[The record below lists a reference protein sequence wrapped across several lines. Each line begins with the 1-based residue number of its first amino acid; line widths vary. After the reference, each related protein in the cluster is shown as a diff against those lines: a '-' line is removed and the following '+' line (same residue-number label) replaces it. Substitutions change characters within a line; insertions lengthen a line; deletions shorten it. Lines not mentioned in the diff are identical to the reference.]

1 MTEHAPLFLEL
12 DEVLALHDEQIER
25 YGGTPGVRDMHL
37 LASAIGTPTAT
48 FDGAL
53 LHPSVVE
60 QAAAYLFH
68 LCKNHRVSGAARQQV
83 RLTQSA
89 DRNAAARASTSA
101 RHCKV
106 ECTPPTNSGSR
117 PGRAASADAT
127 TPSSSPTITGL

>member
-68 LCKNHRVSGAARQQV
+68 LCKNHPFVDGNKRIALMATLAFLGLNDHRLEAGDDELVSFVVGVASGDLTKPQV
-83 RLTQSA
+83 VEFLE
-89 DRNAAARASTSA
+89 
-101 RHCKV
+101 RHVSK
-106 ECTPPTNSGSR
+106 SG
-117 PGRAASADAT
+117 
-127 TPSSSPTITGL
+127 

>member
-68 LCKNHRVSGAARQQV
+68 LCKNHPFVDGNKRIALMATLAFLGLNDHRLEAGEDELVSFVVGVASGDLTKLQV
-83 RLTQSA
+83 VEFLE
-89 DRNAAARASTSA
+89 
-101 RHCKV
+101 RHVSK
-106 ECTPPTNSGSR
+106 SG
-117 PGRAASADAT
+117 
-127 TPSSSPTITGL
+127 